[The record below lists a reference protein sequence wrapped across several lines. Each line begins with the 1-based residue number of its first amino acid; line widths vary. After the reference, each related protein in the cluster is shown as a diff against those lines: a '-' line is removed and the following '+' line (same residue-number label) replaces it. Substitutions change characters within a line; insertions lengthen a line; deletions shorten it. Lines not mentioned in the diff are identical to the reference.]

1 MPNSHF
7 LFTKF
12 DTQRMQAPWATIVL
26 TANFSAATC
35 KAVAKCR
42 DWTQIWWSDWGT
54 NIKIEHLQEQL
65 ADFNHVQYRMLPAN
79 SSRGDDVVQ
88 MSNSKKLSMSA
99 TDQIN
104 QQAVAS
110 YLHEADWPGN
120 KVLPKSWSKWK
131 DDKNSLC
138 QWYYKRLHY
147 LWGWMESHT
156 GKQC

>member
-1 MPNSHF
+1 
-7 LFTKF
+7 
-12 DTQRMQAPWATIVL
+12 
-26 TANFSAATC
+26 
-35 KAVAKCR
+35 
-42 DWTQIWWSDWGT
+42 
-54 NIKIEHLQEQL
+54 
-65 ADFNHVQYRMLPAN
+65 MLPAN

-131 DDKNSLC
+131 DNKNSLC
-138 QWYYKRLHY
+138 Q
-147 LWGWMESHT
+147 
-156 GKQC
+156 